1 MVMSG
6 TSSALARARLL
17 HLSRLSTPGDYEEF
31 SSPKGVRGGTN
42 LSETEALALLRDKAV
57 SSITKPR
64 SWFAPR

>member
-1 MVMSG
+1 MSG
-6 TSSALARARLL
+6 SSNALARARLL
-17 HLSRLSTPGDYEEF
+17 HLSRLSTPSDYEEF
-31 SSPKGVRGGTN
+31 GNPKAPRGGAS

>member
-1 MVMSG
+1 MSG

-17 HLSRLSTPGDYEEF
+17 HLSRLSTLGDYEEF
-31 SSPKGVRGGTN
+31 SSPKGVRGGST
-42 LSETEALALLRDKAV
+42 LSEPEALALLRDKAV

>member
-1 MVMSG
+1 MSG
-6 TSSALARARLL
+6 TSNALARARLL
-17 HLSRLSTPGDYEEF
+17 HLSRLSAPSDYEEF
-31 SSPKGVRGGTN
+31 GSPKGARGGAS

>member
-1 MVMSG
+1 MSG
-6 TSSALARARLL
+6 KSNALARARLL
-17 HLSRLSTPGDYEEF
+17 HLSRLPTPGDYEEF
-31 SSPKGVRGGTN
+31 GGPKAARGGPS